1 MESQI
6 KGNNIAVKNA
16 QEGIS
21 LLQTAD
27 GALSNVNSILQRMNE
42 LCVQSSND
50 TFTNEDREAANLEF
64 KELSKQIAS
73 ILNDTS
79 FNEKSLFSSK
89 NGVDNKFNLQVGANA
104 GQTVELNLGSMDLDS
119 LGLKDLDISTKE
131 GASKA
136 LDVIK
141 DAIKFVSSKRSYIG
155 ASENRL
161 EYTIN
166 NLEKYNENLSNAKSR
181 ISDTDMAKEIIKY
194 TKSNVLAQTNTN
206 LLMMHLDNK
215 ETSARTLLSSFSN

>member
-1 MESQI
+1 
-6 KGNNIAVKNA
+6 
-16 QEGIS
+16 
-21 LLQTAD
+21 
-27 GALSNVNSILQRMNE
+27 
-42 LCVQSSND
+42 
-50 TFTNEDREAANLEF
+50 
-64 KELSKQIAS
+64 
-73 ILNDTS
+73 
-79 FNEKSLFSSK
+79 
-89 NGVDNKFNLQVGANA
+89 
-104 GQTVELNLGSMDLDS
+104 MDLDS

-141 DAIKFVSSKRSYIG
+141 DVIKFVSSKRSYIG